1 MKKTGNILKKIS
13 LGLFLILC
21 STTAFAQQDPQYTQY
36 MYTTNTV
43 NPAYAGSRGV
53 MSIFGLYRTQWVGLD
68 GAPKTANVAM
78 NTPIGDS
85 RVGLGVSFTN
95 DQLGAMDEN
104 TLSIDVSYTVAV
116 SDAFKLSFGVK
127 GTADLLSVDYT
138 KLNLYNP
145 NDVLFQENISN
156 QFNPNIGAG
165 LYLHSDKTYFGFSVP
180 NFLETDRYD
189 DNEIST
195 MKQKMNFYF
204 LGGHVF
210 DLSPSLKFKPAFL
223 AKAVTGA
230 PLQVDVTANFLVH
243 EKFTIGAAYRWDA
256 SFSGLVGFQVSDGL
270 FVGYSYDAE
279 TSKLA
284 HYNSGSHEVFLRF
297 ELFNRFSRVTSPR
310 FF

>member
-1 MKKTGNILKKIS
+1 MKKTTNILKTLS

-21 STTAFAQQDPQYTQY
+21 GTTVFAQQDPQYTQY
-36 MYTTNTV
+36 MYNTNAV

-53 MSIFGLYRTQWVGLD
+53 MSVFGLYRTQWVGLD
-68 GAPKTANVAM
+68 GAPKTANVSM

-104 TLSIDVSYTVAV
+104 NISIDVSYTVDV
-116 SDAFKLSFGVK
+116 SDAFKLSFGLK
-127 GTADLLSVDYT
+127 GTANLLNVDYT
-138 KLNLYNP
+138 KLNVYNP
-145 NDVLFQENISN
+145 NDVLFQENIAN
-156 QFNPNIGAG
+156 QFSPNIGAG

-180 NFLETDRYD
+180 YFLETDRYD

-195 MKQKMNFYF
+195 MKQKMNIYF
-204 LGGHVF
+204 IGGYVF
-210 DLSPSLKFKPAFL
+210 DLSPILKFKPAFL
-223 AKAVTGA
+223 AKAITGA

-279 TSKLA
+279 TTKLA

-297 ELFNRFSRVTSPR
+297 ELFNKFSRVTSPR